1 MKNTI
6 IILSAIFITGIILG
20 WMMHSSEY
28 RVNAAVLKY
37 QDSIYNQIAD
47 IRTERDGLNKQ
58 IDSLTILFNTGNSK
72 LSNQITLLKYEKPPQ
87 VNYNIVSD
95 SALLKR
101 LLSK

>member
-6 IILSAIFITGIILG
+6 LILSAIFLTGIVSG
-20 WMMHSSEY
+20 WLIRSSEY
-28 RVNAAVLKY
+28 RVNSTVLKY
-37 QDSIYNQIAD
+37 QDSIYTEISN
-47 IRTERDGLNKQ
+47 IRIERDGLNKQ

-72 LSNQITLLKYEKPPQ
+72 LSNQITQLKYEKPPQ

-101 LLSK
+101 LLAK

>member
-6 IILSAIFITGIILG
+6 LILSAIFLTGIVSG
-20 WMMHSSEY
+20 WLIRSSEY
-28 RVNAAVLKY
+28 RVNSAVLKY
-37 QDSIYNQIAD
+37 QYSIYTEISN
-47 IRTERDGLNKQ
+47 IRIERDGLNKQ

-72 LSNQITLLKYEKPPQ
+72 LSNQITQLKYEKPPQ

-101 LLSK
+101 LLAK